1 MENLFAMLTEN
12 DICFGKSF
20 ILYITIMIMPI
31 LLFEEKVLLKLR
43 RRFEILFVIISLQTI
58 CQSGP
63 LLSMLHSDSKNLIFQ
78 HLSLSMNMPI

>member
-31 LLFEEKVLLKLR
+31 LLFDEKVLLKLK
-43 RRFEILFVIISLQTI
+43 RRFEILFVITSLQTI

-63 LLSMLHSDSKNLIFQ
+63 LLSMLHSVKI
-78 HLSLSMNMPI
+78 